1 MWVKSTVDADK
12 GRVSNLYLSSL
23 TEAREVQLTRGT
35 VAHSSPRWSADG
47 RLVAFLSSQPLPEP
61 KPDAAKTQLWVI
73 DPSGGEPWPLTG
85 SERGVRAF
93 EWRDSAT
100 ILFLAQ
106 EDPTRAERQ
115 NKKEKD
121 DSHVVD
127 DSLHEPPVRLFSL
140 DVKDKSVRRLSANDD
155 WISGVAVSPDGR
167 AAVTIHDR
175 ELSYDF
181 DQRKHPAT
189 WLWNLAT
196 GESRQLLTDYR
207 VIPNGAWWARDGRGF
222 YLTSDTTR
230 HARFRTA
237 TIEQLYYFD
246 LAAGRVVQ
254 VPLDWPRGVSGSV
267 QPASD
272 GVVAL
277 LADGVHLR
285 VARLART
292 ADKWTR
298 QWIEGRHVPNVFSLA
313 LGKDG
318 QTVVYQTSTAGT
330 PPQWYRARLEGA
342 KLTGETPL
350 TALNPGFKSRR
361 LPKTE
366 VVHWRGALNQDVEGI
381 LYYPL
386 DYEAGKKYPLILS
399 IHGGP
404 AGADLDAW
412 SQSWAYPNV
421 LLNQKG
427 AFLLKTNYHGSSN
440 YGLDW
445 VESIGNG
452 KYYDLEVPD
461 LERGVDYVV
470 GRGLADV
477 GRLATMGW
485 SNGSI
490 LTIELTTRDQ
500 RFKAASAGAGDVE
513 WLSDWANVDFG
524 MAFDNYYLGKAPYED
539 PQLYIRKSPFFR
551 LNQVRTPTIIYFG
564 SEDRNVPTEQG
575 WSHYRALQQLG
586 NTEVKF
592 VLFPGEPHGLQQLAH
607 QRRKVEEDLTWFD
620 RHLFHPVA
628 AESALPAQLV
638 AEAFDSASP
647 LGRALRGRGIARA
660 GTRYGVEAHG
670 VVIPEI
676 VRYKTFDIG
685 RFEVTRAQWA
695 AFDSSYRVAPGTEN
709 YPMSGVTFER
719 AQAYAAWLARLTGRP
734 YRLGKEAELKSI
746 YEGARGDEN
755 TLDYWAGYAVNPDDA
770 QRVRRQATGLPG
782 EAPLLKEAGSFP
794 GRGADEPVFDLGGNV
809 AEWAVGADGRGVLL
823 GGSADRSSDA
833 KGEAGEAA
841 SAYRGLRVV
850 RAQ

>member
-1 MWVKSTVDADK
+1 VLSLLSLLPGAALGQRDTAPAGAPSPWTIDDILTAEQASQFQISPDGRWVVWVKSTVDADK

-35 VAHSSPRWSADG
+35 VAHSSPRWSPDG
-47 RLVAFLSSQPLPEP
+47 RLVAFLSSRPPPEP

-73 DPSGGEPWPLTG
+73 DPSGGEPWSLTG

-246 LAAGRVVQ
+246 LAAGRAVQ
-254 VPLDWPRGVSGSV
+254 VPLDWPRGVGGSV

-421 LLNQKG
+421 LLNQNG

-607 QRRKVEEDLTWFD
+607 QRRKPCV
-620 RHLFHPVA
+620 VA
-628 AESALPAQLV
+628 
-638 AEAFDSASP
+638 D
-647 LGRALRGRGIARA
+647 
-660 GTRYGVEAHG
+660 
-670 VVIPEI
+670 
-676 VRYKTFDIG
+676 
-685 RFEVTRAQWA
+685 
-695 AFDSSYRVAPGTEN
+695 
-709 YPMSGVTFER
+709 
-719 AQAYAAWLARLTGRP
+719 
-734 YRLGKEAELKSI
+734 
-746 YEGARGDEN
+746 
-755 TLDYWAGYAVNPDDA
+755 
-770 QRVRRQATGLPG
+770 
-782 EAPLLKEAGSFP
+782 
-794 GRGADEPVFDLGGNV
+794 
-809 AEWAVGADGRGVLL
+809 
-823 GGSADRSSDA
+823 
-833 KGEAGEAA
+833 
-841 SAYRGLRVV
+841 
-850 RAQ
+850 